1 MYLMLMTHGTQK
13 RSRIHFHYR
22 RAGYILPETRLQPT
36 FWIRQYSDFLDRAQ
50 MLTQKS
56 LKQGHVP
63 PMLKW
68 SLQLKQGHVAPML
81 KWSLQYFYAHHHE
94 LADYCEIST
103 DLFFYM
109 YFFFFPLLPPRLLPV
124 CWWVCLTR
132 NLSFP
137 CCVFFFVLCAFAMC
151 PVPNIA
157 SVPGLS
163 ILQCHFGFR

>member
-1 MYLMLMTHGTQK
+1 MEHKRGATYISITEVLDIFYQK
-13 RSRIHFHYR
+13 PDYNQHSESDNTVIFWTEFRCWRKSNSNK
-22 RAGYILPETRLQPT
+22 AMWLQC
-36 FWIRQYSDFLDRAQ
+36 WSDRFN
-50 MLTQKS
+50 
-56 LKQGHVP
+56 
-63 PMLKW
+63 
-68 SLQLKQGHVAPML
+68 
-81 KWSLQYFYAHHHE
+81 
-94 LADYCEIST
+94 IST
-103 DLFFYM
+103 LIITNWLIVARYQRIFSFICI
-109 YFFFFPLLPPRLLPV
+109 FFFPLLPPRLLPV